1 VSYFFQVGSGQ
12 SVSDRIQ
19 VDITSLTTRALGLEF
34 LSLNDT
40 VMGGV
45 VGFTG
50 MDNAQQA
57 NSVIERSIERL
68 STNRAKLGAKMNRI
82 NFVSDALSIAIENNE
97 QARSSIIDL
106 DIASEM
112 SKFVSLQVLK
122 EAGMAMIS
130 QAQKMPQ
137 SLLSL
142 YQKL

>member
-1 VSYFFQVGSGQ
+1 
-12 SVSDRIQ
+12 
-19 VDITSLTTRALGLEF
+19 
-34 LSLNDT
+34 
-40 VMGGV
+40 
-45 VGFTG
+45 

-97 QARSSIIDL
+97 QARSAIIDL